1 MKIIPAEEVRDLLT
15 QNEEL
20 KKYGEKL
27 TQTNLKLQKELDA
40 TKDKLRHLEELAKF
54 SSSTIAVGSN
64 EEELCKL
71 EISRLYQAAKVSP
84 LEFNQVK
91 AFEIYVK
98 SLMLIRG
105 KTLEESKSKKSSKV
119 TLDNE
124 QLLQLAMQVVD
135 DTSEQ

>member
-54 SSSTIAVGSN
+54 SSSTISVGC
-64 EEELCKL
+64 LA
-71 EISRLYQAAKVSP
+71 SR
-84 LEFNQVK
+84 
-91 AFEIYVK
+91 I
-98 SLMLIRG
+98 
-105 KTLEESKSKKSSKV
+105 
-119 TLDNE
+119 
-124 QLLQLAMQVVD
+124 
-135 DTSEQ
+135 